1 MSIVSLVLAPTL
13 AKMDINKNSG
23 KKNISSQTVEI
34 SMISTDSS
42 AKIIDSAKTITIS
55 TSSKTLLQALQEDGL
70 APKDSVKI
78 QVVNDK
84 ITVNGK
90 PLTDAQ
96 NAKYAIYLVK
106 KIEIKKQ

>member
-70 APKDSVKI
+70 APKDSVNI